1 MHQFYDDETVQRNYP
16 IFRFRSLFAELLQ
29 KKAPTQ
35 QPTLELS
42 TEIINIFLQAAD
54 DDNVS
59 NVVMYLVK
67 VSHYQ
72 SLLPDGFQITIHPSA
87 PRQRNISTSRDGFY
101 VS

>member
-1 MHQFYDDETVQRNYP
+1 MMTRLFKEIIRYFVSDLCLLNYYK
-16 IFRFRSLFAELLQ
+16 
-29 KKAPTQ
+29 KKAQTQ

-87 PRQRNISTSRDGFY
+87 PRQRNVSTSRDGFY